1 MHAIRQATKVKV
13 CYIVLRACVVLH
25 FMTRGQT
32 KLGCQENQQRD
43 MVIWGEEVVGA
54 QSEAEA
60 SEGLGWDGWGR
71 QVGG

>member
-1 MHAIRQATKVKV
+1 M
-13 CYIVLRACVVLH
+13 LH
-25 FMTRGQT
+25 FTTRGQT

-43 MVIWGEEVVGA
+43 MVIWGEEVMGA

-60 SEGLGWDGWGR
+60 SEELGWDGWGR